1 MLDKWKGRRREKLR
15 FQQRSQRMRNIHHMN
30 LVEGIEEKEI
40 SQAMHR
46 RDIKDDRGTRL
57 MFYTV
62 RHQGLLEEIE
72 DQKKF

>member
-1 MLDKWKGRRREKLR
+1 
-15 FQQRSQRMRNIHHMN
+15 MRNIHHMN
-30 LVEGIEEKEI
+30 LVERIEEKEI